1 MKIDLSE
8 GLNLRVEGEIG
19 KYNTLPVEYLVK
31 LAQNLQQFLQ
41 DIAEYQLEVDG
52 AIDLSNFKVELSGF
66 RIGSAIPEFKFT
78 PRIKTVTSG
87 DVLLQRKFVNN
98 KFENYLEVANV
109 GDYSEIKSLIPQV
122 ATRNIIVQ
130 GLYNFTTTFG
140 NSPFSVVQLK
150 RNKITPVYKIH
161 KFKTEVKDKLLTTIT
176 QSEQLKEEFDA
187 VAKVKIIKRGG
198 IIKRISKEMFVGKH
212 TDTAFSTDTIV
223 NNNRAYILA
232 SPLLCKLEKED
243 GYYVIESEM
252 LGIVGTGLTIDDAEQ
267 NFSEEFHYIYL
278 RYNQLPEKE
287 MSDRVK
293 RIKNI
298 LNSMISKIEE

>member
-31 LAQNLQQFLQ
+31 LAQNLQQLLQ
-41 DIAEYQLEVDG
+41 NIAEYQLEVDG

-87 DVLLQRKFVNN
+87 DVLQQRKFVNN

-109 GDYSEIKSLIPQV
+109 GDYGEIRSLVPQV
-122 ATRNIIVQ
+122 AIRNIIVQ
-130 GLYNFTTTFG
+130 DLYNFTTTFG

-150 RNKITPVYKIH
+150 KNKITPVYKIH
-161 KFKTEVKDKLLTTIT
+161 KFKAEIRDKLLTTIT
-176 QSEQLKEEFDA
+176 QSEELKEEFDA
-187 VAKVKIIKRGG
+187 VAKVKVIKRGG
-198 IIKRISKEMFVGKH
+198 VIKRIPKEMFIGKH
-212 TDTAFSTDTIV
+212 ADTAYSTDIIV
-223 NNNRAYILA
+223 HNNRAYILA

-243 GYYVIESEM
+243 DYYVIESEM

-267 NFSEEFHYIYL
+267 NFSEEFHYVYL

-287 MSDRVK
+287 MSERVK
-293 RIKNI
+293 RIKSI
-298 LNSMISKIEE
+298 LNSMITKIEE